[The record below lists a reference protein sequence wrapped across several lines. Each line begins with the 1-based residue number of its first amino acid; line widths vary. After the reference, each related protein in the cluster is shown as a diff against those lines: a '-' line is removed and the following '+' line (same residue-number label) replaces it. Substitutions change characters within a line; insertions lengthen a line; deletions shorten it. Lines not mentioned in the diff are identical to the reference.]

1 MYTIKFQ
8 GAKNKMEFEYKTLP
22 HAIHAVLNM
31 IYRPVS
37 RDYTIT
43 FTRQS
48 DKKQAKQKAVTVWTL
63 LK

>member
-48 DKKQAKQKAVTVWTL
+48 DKK
-63 LK
+63 